1 MKNKSIDLVNEKTER
16 KELLE
21 WIPMLVKN
29 KLNSL
34 TTAQLR
40 ILHYILGYES
50 REIDTEALMEEFEGY
65 GYSEEQALEIAKI
78 LFFNYA
84 KTVLVPFAY
93 LFSHRYNFTL
103 SQTIIII

>member
-21 WIPMLVKN
+21 RIPMLVKN

-78 LFFNYA
+78 L
-84 KTVLVPFAY
+84 K
-93 LFSHRYNFTL
+93 RDNFL
-103 SQTIIII
+103 IMQKPY

>member
-50 REIDTEALMEEFEGY
+50 REIVNA
-65 GYSEEQALEIAKI
+65 
-78 LFFNYA
+78 
-84 KTVLVPFAY
+84 P
-93 LFSHRYNFTL
+93 
-103 SQTIIII
+103 

>member
-40 ILHYILGYES
+40 IIHYILGYES
-50 REIDTEALMEEFEGY
+50 REINTEALMEEFEGY

-78 LFFNYA
+78 LKNYDDSIKA
-84 KTVLVPFAY
+84 NLLEMSSVRIWQWL
-93 LFSHRYNFTL
+93 L
-103 SQTIIII
+103 

>member
-1 MKNKSIDLVNEKTER
+1 MDTYAC
-16 KELLE
+16 
-21 WIPMLVKN
+21 KN

-78 LFFNYA
+78 LKGIIFNYA

>member
-21 WIPMLVKN
+21 WIPMLVKK

-40 ILHYILGYES
+40 IIHYILGYES
-50 REIDTEALMEEFEGY
+50 REINTEALMEEFEGY

-78 LFFNYA
+78 L
-84 KTVLVPFAY
+84 K
-93 LFSHRYNFTL
+93 RDNFL
-103 SQTIIII
+103 IMQKPY

>member
-50 REIDTEALMEEFEGY
+50 REIDTEALMEEFEG
-65 GYSEEQALEIAKI
+65 
-78 LFFNYA
+78 
-84 KTVLVPFAY
+84 
-93 LFSHRYNFTL
+93 
-103 SQTIIII
+103 

>member
-40 ILHYILGYES
+40 IIHYILGYES
-50 REIDTEALMEEFEGY
+50 REINTEAFKGRIRRY
-65 GYSEEQALEIAKI
+65 GYSEEQALEIAK
-78 LFFNYA
+78 F
-84 KTVLVPFAY
+84 
-93 LFSHRYNFTL
+93 
-103 SQTIIII
+103 

>member
-40 ILHYILGYES
+40 IIHYILGYES
-50 REIDTEALMEEFEGY
+50 REINTEALMEEFEGY
-65 GYSEEQALEIAKI
+65 ATPRNKHLKLQK
-78 LFFNYA
+78 F
-84 KTVLVPFAY
+84 
-93 LFSHRYNFTL
+93 
-103 SQTIIII
+103 